1 MRPAVPGPAVRALLL
16 CLLLLPAA
24 GCVEK
29 AEGEPS
35 PEPRAYAA
43 ADLAD
48 IVLRDDERPEGT
60 EPRPDRSG
68 FLDAERFWPS
78 SCCLGI
84 QESFERAGFR
94 VAHLKVF
101 ERPGHSADPIDTRP
115 GWEVAVSSAVLFL
128 DEDGAHEALDTWV
141 DYYRAPGVDPVKVG
155 NLGDEAVELVGSPA
169 SPAERVYL
177 FVWRRDRLLL
187 SLRASTGYG
196 TVSAPAVRRLVDRM
210 DDRAS

>member
-1 MRPAVPGPAVRALLL
+1 MRPAVPGPAARALL
-16 CLLLLPAA
+16 CLLLLPAV

-29 AEGEPS
+29 ADGERS

-43 ADLAD
+43 ADLAG
-48 IVLRDDERPEGT
+48 IVLRDDERPDGT
-60 EPRPDRSG
+60 EPLPDRSG

-84 QESFERAGFR
+84 QESFDRAGFQ
-94 VAHLKVF
+94 VAHVKVF

-128 DEDGAHEALDTWV
+128 DGDGAHEALDTWV
-141 DYYRAPGVDPVKVG
+141 DYYQAGLDPVKVDS
-155 NLGDEAVELVGSPA
+155 LGDEAIGLVGSPA

-177 FVWRRDRLLL
+177 FVWRRGRLLL

>member
-1 MRPAVPGPAVRALLL
+1 MRPAVPGPAARALLS
-16 CLLLLPAA
+16 LLLLPAV

-29 AEGEPS
+29 ADGEPS
-35 PEPRAYAA
+35 PEPRAYAT

-48 IVLRDDERPEGT
+48 IVLHDDERPDGT
-60 EPRPDRSG
+60 QPLPDRSG
-68 FLDAERFWPS
+68 FIDAERFWPS

-84 QESFERAGFR
+84 QESFDRAGFQ
-94 VAHLKVF
+94 VAHVKVF

-128 DEDGAHEALDTWV
+128 DEDGASEALDTWV
-141 DYYRAPGVDPVKVG
+141 DYLRAGLDPVKVG
-155 NLGDEAVELVGSPA
+155 SLGDEAVGLVGSPA

-177 FVWRRDRLLL
+177 FVWRRGRLLL

-196 TVSAPAVRRLVDRM
+196 TVSVPAVRRLVDRM

>member
-1 MRPAVPGPAVRALLL
+1 MRPAVPGPAARALVLF
-16 CLLLLPAA
+16 LLLLPAV

-29 AEGEPS
+29 ADGVTN

-48 IVLRDDERPEGT
+48 IVLRDDERPDGT

-84 QESFERAGFR
+84 QESFDRAGFQVAR
-94 VAHLKVF
+94 VKVF

-115 GWEVAVSSAVLFL
+115 GWEVAVSSAVLFR
-128 DEDGAHEALDTWV
+128 DEDGASEALDTWV
-141 DYYRAPGVDPVKVG
+141 DYWEPGLDPVKVG
-155 NLGDEAVELVGSPA
+155 SLGDEAVGLVGSPA

-177 FVWRRDRLLL
+177 FVWRRGRLLL

-196 TVSAPAVRRLVDRM
+196 TVSLPAVRRLVDRM
-210 DDRAS
+210 DDRAW